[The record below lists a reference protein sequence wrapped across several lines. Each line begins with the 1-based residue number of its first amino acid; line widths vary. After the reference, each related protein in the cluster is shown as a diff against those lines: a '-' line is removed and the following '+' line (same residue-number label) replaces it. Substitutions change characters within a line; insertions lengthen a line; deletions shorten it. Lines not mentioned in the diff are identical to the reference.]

1 MATMPLFTYV
11 DDMVIFAIDV
21 CTDNSLSKAVERTL
35 QEFARMKSKAIA
47 SAASLEGDISVAHEL
62 YKQLLYLFTMVDN
75 KQMRGFC
82 AIRHKMKQRAIHIIL
97 ILTD

>member
-21 CTDNSLSKAVERTL
+21 CTVILLVSGERTL
-35 QEFARMKSKAIA
+35 QEFARMKSKALA

-62 YKQLLYLFTMVDN
+62 YKQLLYLFTH
-75 KQMRGFC
+75 G
-82 AIRHKMKQRAIHIIL
+82 
-97 ILTD
+97 